1 MFMVLCVGASPLGA
15 IYNTNFFRGHDVGF
29 LPLFEPENRKFTAG
43 ATLEYGGTTE
53 KSYNT
58 EGNQG
63 PLFEAYS
70 KQQSAQAMLSDP
82 VVRFPATEDP
92 EQWFMNTVQQTYNDE
107 WGTFNVTGKFQEAN
121 VTFWGRGALPLMD
134 EAVGVFSLAAY
145 LPIKA
150 LHIRDVLWTDMSNI
164 YGLGAEERI
173 NGFSSRLQDFV
184 TNVGDNLSLGD
195 WSKIGQGDL
204 SVLLEWHN
212 EFRRELDIIRH
223 VRIDAA
229 VGVVVPTGRMLSSD
243 VDQILSVPMG
253 NGGAWGLPARAGI
266 EICFHPKVSAGVS
279 VDMLALTDITKKR
292 RLKTHMNQTDYLLL
306 TARRVRLQHAR
317 TWRFNL
323 FARIKTPLEGLSASV
338 SYHFAKRGDDVLIPD
353 ENVISGS
360 IINSQEAL
368 KECSSHDLVF
378 KFNFSRDDQDAFT
391 APGISAFLKI
401 PVGGRRTIK
410 NITVGGEFMFAF

>member
-1 MFMVLCVGASPLGA
+1 MVVLLCVAVAPLGA
-15 IYNTNFFRGHDVGF
+15 IYNTNFYRGHDVGF
-29 LPLFEPENRKFTAG
+29 LSLFEPEDRKFTAG
-43 ATLEYGGTTE
+43 ATLEYGGSSD
-53 KSYNT
+53 KSYNID
-58 EGNQG
+58 GKQS
-63 PLFEAYS
+63 PLFQAYS
-70 KQQSAQAMLSDP
+70 AQQSAQAMLSDS

-92 EQWFMNTVQQTYNDE
+92 EQWFMSNVQQTYDDT
-107 WGTFNVTGKFQEAN
+107 WGKFNVSGKFQEAN
-121 VTFWGRGALPLMD
+121 VTFWGRGVLPLMD
-134 EAVGVFSLAAY
+134 QVVGTFSLAAY

-150 LHIRDVLWTDMSNI
+150 LHVSNVTWEDTSDP

-184 TNVGDNLSLGD
+184 ASVGDNLSLRD
-195 WSKIGQGDL
+195 WNKIGQGDL

-229 VGVVVPTGRMLSSD
+229 VGVVVPTGRMLSCD
-243 VDQILSVPMG
+243 VDQIFSIPLG
-253 NGGAWGLPARAGI
+253 NGGAWGLPVRAGL

-292 RLKTHMNQTDYLLL
+292 RVKTHIEQTDYLLL

-323 FARIKTPLEGLSASV
+323 FARIKMPIEGLSASFA
-338 SYHFAKRGDDVLIPD
+338 YHFAKRGDDALIAD
-353 ENVISGS
+353 ENILSNMV
-360 IINSQEAL
+360 INSQESL

-378 KFNFSRDDQDAFT
+378 KVGFNRKDSNSIT
-391 APGISAFLKI
+391 APGISAFLKV